1 MSGLKSPPPLLLLL
15 LLHIPPIGSL
25 SAMPSLL
32 AAMRE
37 RQKMEEKTHTEKE
50 NKAKAAKLAEKA
62 RQKHERK
69 VKTNNQRKATRAQ
82 RFLRRAARME

>member
-1 MSGLKSPPPLLLLL
+1 
-15 LLHIPPIGSL
+15 
-25 SAMPSLL
+25 MPSLL